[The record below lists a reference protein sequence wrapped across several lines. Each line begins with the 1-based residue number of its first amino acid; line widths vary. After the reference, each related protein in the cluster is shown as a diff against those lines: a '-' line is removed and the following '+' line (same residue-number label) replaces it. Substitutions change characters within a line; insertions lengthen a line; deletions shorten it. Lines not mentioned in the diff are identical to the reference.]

1 MSANEEEAARRRAN
15 VRMKVVV
22 KRKEERITQADSA
35 AATKNLLLICLCS
48 GEPQG
53 PSPLTTNAAGAAWIP
68 PPLTRQRETA
78 NLHLR

>member
-48 GEPQG
+48 GDPRAQV
-53 PSPLTTNAAGAAWIP
+53 PSPRT
-68 PPLTRQRETA
+68 QREP
-78 NLHLR
+78 HGSPLRSHARGKQQTCT